1 MVDEGISASAATRR
15 FDPWPQLLRNVRYA
29 GQAPTGDDA
38 VVRVIAEETAR
49 LDGHGRILIRPSGT
63 EPLIRVMAE
72 ADDPVLV
79 EQVVGRIVE
88 VMERVATRPE

>member
-1 MVDEGISASAATRR
+1 M
-15 FDPWPQLLRNVRYA
+15 
-29 GQAPTGDDA
+29 APTGDEEVA
-38 VVRVIAEETAR
+38 RVIAQETSR
-49 LDGHGRILIRPSGT
+49 LDGHGRVLIRPSGT

-72 ADDPVLV
+72 ADDPALV

>member
-1 MVDEGISASAATRR
+1 M
-15 FDPWPQLLRNVRYA
+15 
-29 GQAPTGDDA
+29 
-38 VVRVIAEETAR
+38 IAEETAR